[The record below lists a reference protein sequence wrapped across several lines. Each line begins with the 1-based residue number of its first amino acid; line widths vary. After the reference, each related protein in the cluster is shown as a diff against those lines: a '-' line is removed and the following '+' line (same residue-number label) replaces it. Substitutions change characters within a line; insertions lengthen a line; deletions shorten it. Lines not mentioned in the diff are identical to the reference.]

1 MKTKHTKANFLHA
14 HPYTASK
21 LNINK
26 DHVIVDRE
34 DWKWIQDNKEKVLA
48 ATELFD
54 ALNEISEGKGP
65 YDLDPIQHASNC
77 IEDMKAIALEA
88 IKKATK

>member
-1 MKTKHTKANFLHA
+1 NTSIWNSEKNEEAAKEALDQTIANA
-14 HPYTASK
+14 
-21 LNINK
+21 
-26 DHVIVDRE
+26 
-34 DWKWIQDNKEKVLA
+34 KVMVA
-48 ATELFD
+48 GPELFD